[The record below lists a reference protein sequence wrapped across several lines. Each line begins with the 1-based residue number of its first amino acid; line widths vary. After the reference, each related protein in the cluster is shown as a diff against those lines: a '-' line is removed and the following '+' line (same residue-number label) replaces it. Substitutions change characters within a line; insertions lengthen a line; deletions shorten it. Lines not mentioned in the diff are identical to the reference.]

1 MKKNVNLKLFYIS
14 TVEYKTQEQNQ
25 LRISGMSKSG
35 LVSKMTVFTEVR
47 VQHKYLGQSQ
57 TKHRAQYSARCGPYF
72 LPLASFRSLF

>member
-57 TKHRAQYSARCGPYF
+57 TKHRAQYSARCRPYF

>member
-47 VQHKYLGQSQ
+47 VQHKYPGQSQ
-57 TKHRAQYSARCGPYF
+57 TKHRAQYSARCGPYL